1 MQVVDEVEEQRCES
15 GKIVHAKHTPTRT
28 HTWVYV
34 CAGSVCKCVWSLC
47 QSLLW
52 SLVTLQFACLLFPFQ
67 GVFQIIPPL
76 FQHCQSLSVC
86 VCVLRCVSYCD
97 CKLFILHSLQVQ
109 TMSTCNFVCC
119 THTVSPSLAPAKD
132 ILKIEI
138 LLNNPVS
145 MLGLLHNTFLAK
157 FYNTVPIRKLFSRLR
172 GLLRCKVV

>member
-15 GKIVHAKHTPTRT
+15 GKIVHAKHTPTHT
-28 HTWVYV
+28 HTWVCV

-86 VCVLRCVSYCD
+86 VCAPMCFLLWLQTFYTTLTASANNVNMQFCVL
-97 CKLFILHSLQVQ
+97 H
-109 TMSTCNFVCC
+109 
-119 THTVSPSLAPAKD
+119 THFSPSLAPAKD

-145 MLGLLHNTFLAK
+145 MLGVLHNTFLAK